1 MSSAKGE
8 PIEGESIG
16 RGCGKLY
23 LTGEYAVMDVEGLAV
38 IAGVNRYVT
47 VRCHDADPSQPV
59 SRVYSSYYGPQGRVI
74 DIDAPDDIA
83 TQTISLVY
91 RIAAGELENTPE
103 SPINIVIESDLDDAD
118 SGAKYGLGSS
128 GAVAVA
134 VTRALGAHLGLELNS
149 LDVYKIAMV
158 ATLLAGAAG
167 SGGDIACSAHG
178 GVVLYR
184 RPNPTAL
191 AELVAVDPVAAVA
204 APWPNLCID
213 ARADLGGLQL
223 LVGWT
228 GSPVKTD
235 SQLKKAGGAD
245 RDFVRG
251 VSSISEKLWQA
262 LADGDHTAAFAC
274 LRENRT
280 LLQDYERERAVCIET
295 EKLKALADIADGA
308 GAAGKSS
315 GSGGGDCGIALVGV
329 SNGADA
335 ESSTRETAADI
346 TARWRAAGIRPL
358 PLKLA
363 AQLWP
368 QFLDRRI

>member
-1 MSSAKGE
+1 MSNAKGE
-8 PIEGESIG
+8 SIEGESIG

-23 LTGEYAVMDVEGLAV
+23 LTGEYAVMDVDGLAV
-38 IAGVNRYVT
+38 IAGVDRYVT
-47 VRCHDADPSQPV
+47 ARCRDAEPSQSV

-74 DIDAPDDIA
+74 DVDAPDDIVTHA
-83 TQTISLVY
+83 ISLIY
-91 RIAAGELENTPE
+91 RIAADALDSIPR
-103 SPINIVIESDLDDAD
+103 PLNILIESDLDDAD

-134 VTRALGAHLGLELNS
+134 VTRALGAHLGLELDS
-149 LDVYKIAMV
+149 LQVYKIAMV

-184 RPNPTAL
+184 RPDPTAL
-191 AELVAVDPVAAVA
+191 AELVKVDAVAAVT
-204 APWPNLCID
+204 APWPNLRID
-213 ARADLGGLQL
+213 SRADLGGLQL

-262 LADGDHTAAFAC
+262 LADADHAAAFAC

-295 EKLKALADIADGA
+295 EKLKALADIADAA

-315 GSGGGDCGIALVGV
+315 GSGGGDCGIALVGA
-329 SNGADA
+329 SNGVGAAGDA
-335 ESSTRETAADI
+335 EEIAADI
-346 TARWRAAGIRPL
+346 AARWRSAGIQPL

-363 AQLWP
+363 AQL
-368 QFLDRRI
+368 

>member
-1 MSSAKGE
+1 MSNAKGE
-8 PIEGESIG
+8 PIESESIG

-23 LTGEYAVMDVEGLAV
+23 LTGEYAVMDVDGLAV
-38 IAGVNRYVT
+38 IAGVDRYVT
-47 VRCHDADPSQPV
+47 ARCRDAEPSQSV

-74 DIDAPDDIA
+74 DVDAPDDIVTHA
-83 TQTISLVY
+83 ISLIY
-91 RIAAGELENTPE
+91 RIAADALDNLPR
-103 SPINIVIESDLDDAD
+103 PLNILIESDLDDAD

-134 VTRALGAHLGLELNS
+134 VTRALGLHLGMELDS
-149 LDVYKIAMV
+149 LQVYKIAMV

-184 RPNPTAL
+184 RPDPTAL
-191 AELVAVDPVAAVA
+191 AELVKVDAVAAVT
-204 APWPNLCID
+204 APWPNLRID
-213 ARADLGGLQL
+213 CRADLGGLQL

-262 LADGDHTAAFAC
+262 LADADHAAAFAC

-295 EKLKALADIADGA
+295 EKLKALADIADAA

-315 GSGGGDCGIALVGV
+315 GSGGGDCGIALVGA
-329 SNGADA
+329 SNGGGAAGDA
-335 ESSTRETAADI
+335 EEIAADI
-346 TARWRAAGIRPL
+346 AARWRSAGIQSL

-363 AQLWP
+363 AQL
-368 QFLDRRI
+368 

>member
-8 PIEGESIG
+8 PFEGESIG

-74 DIDAPDDIA
+74 DIDAPGDIA

-91 RIAAGELENTPE
+91 RIAAGELENAPE

-191 AELVAVDPVAAVA
+191 AELVAADPVAAVA
-204 APWPNLCID
+204 APWPNLRID
-213 ARADLGGLQL
+213 ARSDLGGLQL

-335 ESSTRETAADI
+335 ESSPRETAADI

-363 AQLWP
+363 AQL
-368 QFLDRRI
+368 

>member
-1 MSSAKGE
+1 MSNAKGE

-23 LTGEYAVMDVEGLAV
+23 LTGEYAVMDIDGLAV
-38 IAGVNRYVT
+38 IAGVDRYVT
-47 VRCHDADPSQPV
+47 ARCRDAEPSQSV

-74 DIDAPDDIA
+74 DVEAPDDIV
-83 TQTISLVY
+83 THTISLVY
-91 RIAAGELENTPE
+91 RIAEASPEN
-103 SPINIVIESDLDDAD
+103 SPRPLNILIESDLDDAA

-134 VTRALGAHLGLELNS
+134 VTRALGAHLGLALNA
-149 LDVYKIAMV
+149 LQVYKIAMV

-184 RPNPTAL
+184 RPDPTAL
-191 AELVAVDPVAAVA
+191 AELVEVDPVAAVT
-204 APWPNLCID
+204 APWPNLRID
-213 ARADLGGLQL
+213 SRADLGGLQL

-235 SQLKKAGGAD
+235 SQLKKAGGAN

-251 VSSISEKLWQA
+251 VSSISERLWQA
-262 LADGDHTAAFAC
+262 LADGDHAAALAC

-295 EKLKALADIADGA
+295 EKLKALADIADAA

-315 GSGGGDCGIALVGV
+315 GSGGGDCGIALVGA
-329 SNGADA
+329 SNGGDAAGDA
-335 ESSTRETAADI
+335 EGIAADI
-346 TARWRAAGIRPL
+346 SARWRSAGIQPL

-363 AQLWP
+363 AQL
-368 QFLDRRI
+368 

>member
-1 MSSAKGE
+1 MSNTKGE
-8 PIEGESIG
+8 PIESESIG

-38 IAGVNRYVT
+38 IAGVDRYVT
-47 VRCHDADPSQPV
+47 VRCRDAEPSQSV
-59 SRVYSSYYGPQGRVI
+59 SRVYSSYYGLQGRVI
-74 DIDAPDDIA
+74 DVDAPDDIA
-83 TQTISLVY
+83 THTISLVY
-91 RIAAGELENTPE
+91 RIAAATPE
-103 SPINIVIESDLDDAD
+103 SPINIVIESDLDDSA

-134 VTRALGAHLGLELNS
+134 VTRALGAHLGLELDS
-149 LDVYKIAMV
+149 LRVYKIAMV

-178 GVVLYR
+178 GAVLYR

-191 AELVAVDPVAAVA
+191 AELVAADPVAAVA
-204 APWPNLCID
+204 APWPNLRID

-262 LADGDHTAAFAC
+262 LADGDRTAAFAC
-274 LRENRT
+274 LRENRA
-280 LLQDYERERAVCIET
+280 LLQAYERERAVCIET
-295 EKLKALADIADGA
+295 EKLKALADIADAA

-315 GSGGGDCGIALVGV
+315 GSGGGDCGIALVGD

-346 TARWRAAGIRPL
+346 TARWRSAGIQPL

-363 AQLWP
+363 AQL
-368 QFLDRRI
+368 